1 MMNQL
6 LQNSYLQQ
14 LKMDN
19 QLIYSDEDLIKRF
32 QDGDEQAYVELVN
45 RYRDRLMNFVYR
57 FTSDSEQSED
67 IVQETLIKL
76 YTHKHYY
83 KKIAK
88 FSTWIYTIAANYAKT
103 ELRKKKNRKITNLSQ
118 MSSDEKDYD
127 LPSVQPD
134 ADQLIESEYL
144 EKRIQSAINTLPLHF
159 KTVIVLR
166 DVQELSYD
174 EISNIVEVPLGT
186 VKSRINRARLQLQKE
201 LKDLKKEKNF

>member
-1 MMNQL
+1 MNQL
-6 LQNSYLQQ
+6 LQNSYFQQ

-134 ADQLIESEYL
+134 TDQLIESEYL

-201 LKDLKKEKNF
+201 LKDLKKENNY

>member
-1 MMNQL
+1 MNQL

-118 MSSDEKDYD
+118 MSADEKDYD

-134 ADQLIESEYL
+134 TDQLIESEYL

>member
-1 MMNQL
+1 MNQL

>member
-1 MMNQL
+1 MNQL

-134 ADQLIESEYL
+134 TDQLIESEYL

-159 KTVIVLR
+159 KSVIVLR